1 MNDMRKFYTV
11 LLFLFVGILLT
22 GCRGQKAYDFETR
35 DTIIVGLEAEY
46 APYNWATSVSS
57 DFTFPING
65 RKDFADGYDVAMA
78 KKIAEGL
85 GKKLVIKA
93 IDWEGLIPAAE
104 RGSIDLIIAG
114 MTPTPLRE
122 QSILFSD
129 EYYRAEPVIVL
140 RKDSSYA
147 NATSINDFSGA
158 KIIAQMSTIY
168 ETLVEQVNGAIPQTS
183 LKDYADLKLSIENKG
198 SDIMI
203 AELPVAIGMVNKN
216 DDLTYIR
223 FEEGNGFVVDTKQ
236 VIVSIGMTLINT
248 ELKARIDAILDL
260 ISHEE
265 RDLIMDAAI
274 KRQ

>member
-1 MNDMRKFYTV
+1 MRKFYTV

>member
-1 MNDMRKFYTV
+1 MRKFYTV

-140 RKDSSYA
+140 RKDSSYT

>member
-1 MNDMRKFYTV
+1 MRKFYTV

-122 QSILFSD
+122 QSILFSN

-274 KRQ
+274 KRQWF

>member
-1 MNDMRKFYTV
+1 MRKFYTV

-140 RKDSSYA
+140 RKDSSYT

-274 KRQ
+274 KRQWF

>member
-1 MNDMRKFYTV
+1 MRKFLTV
-11 LLFLFVGILLT
+11 LLFLFASMILVGCS
-22 GCRGQKAYDFETR
+22 GPKAYDFDSR

-46 APYNWATSVSS
+46 APYNWATGDSS
-57 DFTFPING
+57 NFTYPISG
-65 RKDFADGYDVAMA
+65 RKDFADGYDIAMA
-78 KKIAEGL
+78 KKIADGL

-93 IDWEGLIPAAE
+93 IDWEGLIPAVE

-122 QSILFSD
+122 QTILFSE

-140 RKDSSYA
+140 RKDSSYV
-147 NATSINDFSGA
+147 NATSINDFSAA
-158 KIIAQMSTIY
+158 KIIAQLSTIY
-168 ETLVEQVNGAIPQTS
+168 ETLVDQVTGTIPQTS

-216 DDLTYIR
+216 EDLTYIR

-248 ELKARIDAILDL
+248 ELKSRIDDILNL

-265 RDLIMDAAI
+265 RDLIMDQAI